1 MVFNISFTKEEKI
14 EALEK
19 LHSTIVACMSDSAEL
34 RAAEILNLAKLACS
48 VRTAKEKL
56 MKE

>member
-1 MVFNISFTKEEKI
+1 MVINISFTKEEKI

-19 LHSTIVACMSDSAEL
+19 LHSTIVACMSHSDEL
-34 RAAEILNLAKLACS
+34 SNAEILNLAKLACS
-48 VRTAKEKL
+48 VKTAKEKL